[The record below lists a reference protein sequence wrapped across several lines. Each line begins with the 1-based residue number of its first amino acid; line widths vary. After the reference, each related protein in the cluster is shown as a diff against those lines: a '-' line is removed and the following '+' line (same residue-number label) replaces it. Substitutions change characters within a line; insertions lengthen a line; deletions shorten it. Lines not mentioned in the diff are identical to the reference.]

1 MNAPVLD
8 TLRCA
13 QTLKAAGFR
22 DEQAEAMAH
31 ILSDS
36 LADVVTKAD
45 LDNAIA
51 GAKSELK
58 AAFKTE
64 IARQDAKFDAKF
76 DRMEQKFDARF
87 GTVEQRF
94 DTRLGATEQTFD
106 AKLDHTVALLKGDI
120 AKLHE
125 RIDRLEGRLNERIDG
140 VEGRLNERIDGLE
153 GKLTVIASINI
164 VMLAAMFAFVFGA
177 IVAPNLSWGEPP
189 APPTQPPLEAQP
201 ANPTPSPST

>member
-31 ILSDS
+31 VLSDS

-64 IARQDAKFDAKF
+64 IARQDAKFEAKFDRMEQKFDAKF

-120 AKLHE
+120 AKLH
-125 RIDRLEGRLNERIDG
+125 ERIDG